1 MLCSVK
7 NSSIVGISACVPKKK
22 VFNKKIKGLQNK
34 EQYIK
39 LTGVQERYFDKNSL
53 TSNLCYEA
61 AQKILRK
68 LNWKKKD
75 IKFLI
80 FVSQTRDHILPST
93 ACKLQDKLG
102 LGKDILAFDVPLGCS
117 GYVYGLYLSFLLCQN
132 LKKKGLLLAGDS
144 ISKILDPKNKNLE
157 SLFGDAGTA
166 TAIDYSKSILT
177 KAHFIFN
184 TDGSKFDKLIL
195 KNNYKNKTDYLYMDG
210 KAIFD
215 FSINEVP
222 KQINLFLKKKKNKKR
237 QNKLFHISPSKQILD
252 RYYCREAKYSK

>member
-1 MLCSVK
+1 M
-7 NSSIVGISACVPKKK
+7 
-22 VFNKKIKGLQNK
+22 
-34 EQYIK
+34 
-39 LTGVQERYFDKNSL
+39 

-61 AQKILRK
+61 ANKILKK

-102 LGKDILAFDVPLGCS
+102 LEKDVLAFDVPLGCS

-132 LKKKGLLLAGDS
+132 LKKKGLLLAGDTV
-144 ISKILDPKNKNLE
+144 SKILDPKNKNLE
-157 SLFGDAGTA
+157 ALFGDAGTA

-177 KAHFIFN
+177 KTHFVFN

-195 KNNYKNKTDYLYMDG
+195 KNNNQYKTDYLYMDG

-222 KQINLFLKKKKNKKR
+222 KQIKLFFKKK
-237 QNKLFHISPSKQILD
+237 
-252 RYYCREAKYSK
+252 